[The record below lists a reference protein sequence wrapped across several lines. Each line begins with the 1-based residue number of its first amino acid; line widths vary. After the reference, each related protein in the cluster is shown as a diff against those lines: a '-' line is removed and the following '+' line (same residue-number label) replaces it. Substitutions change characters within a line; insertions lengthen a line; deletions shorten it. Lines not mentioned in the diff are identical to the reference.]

1 MDNPSINM
9 LKYRPFPELAAA
21 LRQRSAHI
29 IERLQTMVKELL
41 PSADQM
47 TFSELRDQ
55 LPKALEEMAG
65 ALEATVPGPT
75 RSFLNDA
82 TEHGVCRF
90 HQSFNLRELLVEY
103 SLLRTILID
112 EVSAGLSRPLTMD
125 EVTTLNVGVD
135 ASSRRAVTAYVSR
148 MSEDMQA
155 AAEAQSKHLSF
166 LSHDLRGN
174 LNGILLTVEVLRR
187 QLVSTPSMSESL
199 EDLDVMRHAI
209 LDTVAT
215 MDRFLYAEKFRRG
228 KVEAK
233 LGAVDVSSLLHDMA
247 VRFHALAREKRI
259 ELMVDPAVC
268 PPVVSDREL
277 ILLILQNVVGNAL
290 KYTKQGSVRLAAA
303 GQGDGGCRISI
314 TDTGP
319 GIAPDQVERLF
330 DAYTRGETHGQ
341 KGIGLGLSIAHQAAD
356 VLGAKLRVESQ
367 VGKGST
373 FHLDL
378 PPRQA

>member
-41 PSADQM
+41 PSADQI
-47 TFSELRDQ
+47 TFGDLRDQ
-55 LPKALEEMAG
+55 LPKALEEMAD
-65 ALEATVPGPT
+65 ALEATTPGPT

-82 TEHGVCRF
+82 TEHGACRF

-103 SLLRTILID
+103 SLLRTLLID
-112 EVSAGLSRPLTMD
+112 EVSAGLNRPLTMD

-148 MSEDMQA
+148 MTEEMQA

-166 LSHDLRGN
+166 LSHDLRGS

-187 QLVSTPSMSESL
+187 QLVSTPSMAESL
-199 EDLDVMRHAI
+199 DDLDVMRHAI

-233 LGAVDVSSLLHDMA
+233 LGTVDVSSLLHDMA
-247 VRFHALAREKRI
+247 VRFHALAREKKI
-259 ELMVDPAVC
+259 DLVVDPAIC

-290 KYTKQGSVRLAAA
+290 KYTQHGSVRLAGA
-303 GQGDGGCRISI
+303 GLGDGGCRISI

-319 GIAPDQVERLF
+319 GIAPEQVERLF

-341 KGIGLGLSIAHQAAD
+341 KGIGLGLSIAHQAAE
-356 VLGAKLRVESQ
+356 VLRAKLSVESQ

-378 PPRQA
+378 PSRQA